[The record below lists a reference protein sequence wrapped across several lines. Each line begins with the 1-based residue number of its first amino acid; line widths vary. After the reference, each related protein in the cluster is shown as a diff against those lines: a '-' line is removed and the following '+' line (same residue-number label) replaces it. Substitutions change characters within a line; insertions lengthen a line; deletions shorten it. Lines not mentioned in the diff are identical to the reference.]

1 MRSIARRFVPKS
13 DLKRE
18 LERLVLE
25 SKIQAGVL
33 LSLVGS
39 LSNAAL
45 RAAGGSAVLKL
56 EGPLEIVAGTGTFA
70 SDGTMHVHLCVADS
84 TGRVQGGHLM
94 PGCTILTTAE
104 VVIGDLSSELHF
116 SRQLD
121 ETTGHL
127 EFVVRN
133 LAN

>member
-18 LERLVLE
+18 FERLVLE
-25 SKIQAGVL
+25 NKIQAGVL

-45 RAAGGSAVLKL
+45 RVAGGSTVLKL
-56 EGPLEIVAGTGTFA
+56 DGPLEIVSGTGTFA
-70 SDGTMHVHLCVADS
+70 TDGTMHVHLSVADA
-84 TGRVQGGHLM
+84 TGRVHGGHLM
-94 PGCTILTTAE
+94 PGCEIFTTAE
-104 VVIGDLSSELHF
+104 VIVGDLSTEFHF

-127 EFVVRN
+127 EFVVHN
-133 LAN
+133 AAD